1 MTLGGP
7 LQVSNDEQ
15 VNCTYTQIG
24 IVSYG
29 PKLCE
34 VIGGAGKFFFCRF
47 SVLINIIFSF
57 SVSYVNVYKYLDW
70 IEGIVWKDEA

>member
-1 MTLGGP
+1 MTIGGP
-7 LQVSNDEQ
+7 LQVSNEEQ

-34 VIGGAGKFFFCRF
+34 VIGGAGKFFFC
-47 SVLINIIFSF
+47 SF
-57 SVSYVNVYKYLDW
+57 SVSFDIIHFFRSQFLMSMFIN
-70 IEGIVWKDEA
+70 I